1 MKSNLEF
8 VKYIK
13 LNNLTSYNSTEKVAL
28 YKDKNDNTFYVG
40 SINDKLIPYDNYI
53 YQYSYKMIEEMVF
66 NEKTKTFTNR
76 RCCLVYRDD
85 IVIYETY
92 ISDDSVFKSGD
103 DILDIIHNNIF
114 GDFGYIDINETIS
127 NTRVNILFKTID
139 TKREIIN
146 TNVLPN
152 KVFQSSIIFP
162 EYTVIGYE
170 NEDED
175 SRSISYHID
184 ILEYLKTKKMFKY
197 EGGVELN
204 GKYN

>member
-1 MKSNLEF
+1 LNDNLEF

-13 LNNLTSYNSTEKVAL
+13 ISTDDTTAKTAL

-170 NEDED
+170 NEDEEN
-175 SRSISYHID
+175 RSINYHID
-184 ILEYLKTKKMFKY
+184 MLEYLKTKKMFIY
-197 EGGVELN
+197 EGEVELN
-204 GKYN
+204 GKYNWYI